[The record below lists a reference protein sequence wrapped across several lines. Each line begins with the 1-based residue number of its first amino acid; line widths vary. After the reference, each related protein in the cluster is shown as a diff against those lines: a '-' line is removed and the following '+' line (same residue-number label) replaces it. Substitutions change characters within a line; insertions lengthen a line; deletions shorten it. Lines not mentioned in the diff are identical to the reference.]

1 MPHSKEFGEWLP
13 FVGVAMQL
21 PGSSS
26 YLAWTDCCYAEAT
39 VQSQRAKARSDRR
52 TSAGTDKAV
61 AMREDHWD
69 RRGDDEATVYRR
81 DDGCQWLSKTVD
93 GKLTITKLT
102 LTSIAFTEGL

>member
-1 MPHSKEFGEWLP
+1 
-13 FVGVAMQL
+13 
-21 PGSSS
+21 
-26 YLAWTDCCYAEAT
+26 
-39 VQSQRAKARSDRR
+39 
-52 TSAGTDKAV
+52 
-61 AMREDHWD
+61 MREDHWD